1 MQRRDATKPTN
12 AATEGLQP
20 IRRITNELV
29 AACPS
34 VQWAPLSP
42 RTQAMHGSHDPSI
55 INPRV
60 LDQVDS
66 YRAGFLAAVPFPHV
80 LIDDFLE
87 PDVAQSL
94 LDSFPAFERGNSVG
108 DNGEAAG
115 KSTLERVRQIGPAY
129 ERLDDAIKSA
139 GFLRAIEGLTGIDGL
154 LYDPWYLGGGTH
166 ENREGMSLDP
176 HVDFNL
182 HPSERWH
189 RRLNLI
195 VYLNPE
201 WDASWGGCLELFR
214 DPYADPRPSLQIV
227 PAFNRCVIFETSE
240 RSWHAFNQI
249 RLPPER
255 REHSRRSVAI
265 YLYSKDRPAEQTAP
279 RHTTYYVNRQLPEH
293 YQEGHTLSRADL
305 AEIRQLLEQ
314 RDGHLRMLY
323 AENTALRKAQD
334 RGLTGHILYLA
345 KRAYVRFR
353 R

>member
-1 MQRRDATKPTN
+1 MRYAYP
-12 AATEGLQP
+12 
-20 IRRITNELV
+20 
-29 AACPS
+29 PS
-34 VQWAPLSP
+34 TRYRSRP
-42 RTQAMHGSHDPSI
+42 TQAMHGSHATSI
-55 INPRV
+55 IDPRV
-60 LDQVDS
+60 LERRDS
-66 YRAGFLAAVPFPHV
+66 YRAEFLAAAPFPHV
-80 LIDDFLE
+80 VIENFLSADF
-87 PDVAQSL
+87 AQNL
-94 LDSFPAFERGNSVG
+94 FDTFPAFDRGNSVG

-129 ERLDDAIKSA
+129 ARLDDAIKSP
-139 GFLRAIEGLTGIDGL
+139 GFLGAIETLTGMQGL

-195 VYLNPE
+195 VYLNPGWE
-201 WDASWGGCLELFR
+201 AAWGGCLELFR
-214 DPYADPRPSLQIV
+214 DPYVDAQPSRQIV

-255 REHSRRSVAI
+255 RNRTRRSIAI

-279 RHTTYYVNRQLPEH
+279 RHTTYYVNRQLPAH
-293 YQEGHTLSRADL
+293 YQEGRVLSRADL
-305 AEIRQLLEQ
+305 AEIRALLEQ

-334 RGLTGHILYLA
+334 RGLTGHLLYLA
-345 KRAYVRFR
+345 KRAFVRFR